1 MDLAVRQSATGLT
14 STRSIAARE
23 LTAME
28 TDLTKL
34 TLALLTKQ
42 SLNQLVLI
50 ELTIGPKSEGVD
62 ETKKKT

>member
-1 MDLAVRQSATGLT
+1 VARPNVTEPSSTGPIDVRV
-14 STRSIAARE
+14 
-23 LTAME
+23 LTATE
-28 TDLTKL
+28 TDLMKL